1 MEEDSESQKINK
13 SSKSS
18 EVWNLTLYVSGQTPK
33 SIEVFANLKE
43 ICETYFKRSL
53 YN

>member
-1 MEEDSESQKINK
+1 MLTVINRGGAYIMEEDSESQKINK

-33 SIEVFANLKE
+33 SIEVFAN
-43 ICETYFKRSL
+43 
-53 YN
+53 